1 MEELGE
7 AKKETLQV
15 SQFALNFCNTG
26 VKNVTALTPKGRE
39 GWSVGG
45 MHELV
50 DSCYRQE
57 SGNGHPTDQLQT
69 DPANFETDRTWS

>member
-39 GWSVGG
+39 G
-45 MHELV
+45 
-50 DSCYRQE
+50 
-57 SGNGHPTDQLQT
+57 
-69 DPANFETDRTWS
+69 